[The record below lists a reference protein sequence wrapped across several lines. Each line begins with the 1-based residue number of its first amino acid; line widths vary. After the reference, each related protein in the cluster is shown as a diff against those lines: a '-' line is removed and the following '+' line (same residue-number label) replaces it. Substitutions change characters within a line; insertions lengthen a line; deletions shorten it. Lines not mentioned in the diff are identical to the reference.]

1 MVQFDIITLFPSM
14 FESPLSE
21 GIISKAQ
28 KKGLIDIR
36 VHDLREYTEDRHRTA
51 DDTPYG
57 GGAGMVMKAEPIVR
71 AIEAIKLHTGNIRT
85 VFLTPQGA
93 ILKQERA
100 KELSTYSQVLILC
113 GRYEGID
120 ERVLS
125 FIDEEIS
132 IGDFVLTGGEIAAMA
147 VLDVV
152 ARLVPGVVGDA
163 ASVSEDTFSNSL
175 LKYPQYTRPDN
186 FRGLCVPE
194 VLLSGDHK
202 KISEWRSLE
211 SLKRTL
217 KRRPDLIE
225 RADLT
230 DKEKKQL
237 ENIKESE
244 RLE

>member
-21 GIISKAQ
+21 GIIGKAQ

-71 AIEAIKLHTGNIRT
+71 AIEAIKLPTENTRT
-85 VFLTPQGA
+85 VFLTPQGVL
-93 ILKQERA
+93 LKQERA
-100 KELSTYSQVLILC
+100 KKLSTYSQLIILC
-113 GRYEGID
+113 GRYEGVD

-125 FIDEEIS
+125 FVDEEIS

-152 ARLVPGVVGDA
+152 ARLIPGVVGDA

-175 LKYPQYTRPDN
+175 LKYPQYTRPDD
-186 FRGLCVPE
+186 FRGLSVPE
-194 VLLSGDHK
+194 ILLSGDHK
-202 KISEWRSLE
+202 KIAEWRSAE

-225 RADLT
+225 KADLT

>member
-57 GGAGMVMKAEPIVR
+57 GGAGMVMKAEPLVR
-71 AIEAIKLHTGNIRT
+71 AIEAIKLPTGNTRT

-93 ILKQERA
+93 LLKQERA
-100 KELSTYSQVLILC
+100 KKLSAYSQLIILC

-125 FIDEEIS
+125 FVDEEIS

-163 ASVSEDTFSNSL
+163 ASVSEDTFSNFL

-186 FRGLCVPE
+186 FRGLSVPE
-194 VLLSGDHK
+194 ILLSGDHK
-202 KISEWRSLE
+202 KIAEWRSAE

-225 RADLT
+225 KADLT